1 MEKEKNKAEL
11 TLDKLRLLRVKNTQE
26 KQAISYII
34 LEEDIEPILRQSL
47 VCNVRL
53 LETIDHL
60 LGLLEGI
67 GIIITKEKLIKS
79 KTNRQRCQSKTKQRW
94 LEHST
99 N

>member
-1 MEKEKNKAEL
+1 MEKGKNKAEI

-67 GIIITKEKLIKS
+67 GTIITKEKPIKV
-79 KTNRQRCQSKTKQRW
+79 KQTNKDA
-94 LEHST
+94 

>member
-1 MEKEKNKAEL
+1 MEKEKVEL

-67 GIIITKEKLIKS
+67 GTIITKEKPIKI
-79 KTNRQRCQSKTKQRW
+79 KQTNKDA
-94 LEHST
+94 

>member
-60 LGLLEGI
+60 LRLLEGI
-67 GIIITKEKLIKS
+67 GLIITKEKLTKN
-79 KTNRQRCQSKTKQRW
+79 KTNK
-94 LEHST
+94 
-99 N
+99 

>member
-1 MEKEKNKAEL
+1 MEKEKNKAEI

-67 GIIITKEKLIKS
+67 GTIITKEKPIKI
-79 KTNRQRCQSKTKQRW
+79 KQTNKDA
-94 LEHST
+94 

>member
-67 GIIITKEKLIKS
+67 GTIITKERPIKN
-79 KTNRQRCQSKTKQRW
+79 KTNK
-94 LEHST
+94 
-99 N
+99 

>member
-1 MEKEKNKAEL
+1 MEKENDKVEL

-67 GIIITKEKLIKS
+67 GLIITKEKLTKS
-79 KTNRQRCQSKTKQRW
+79 KTNK
-94 LEHST
+94 
-99 N
+99 

>member
-1 MEKEKNKAEL
+1 MEEEKNKAEL
-11 TLDKLRLLRVKNTQE
+11 MLDKLRLLRVKNTQE

-67 GIIITKEKLIKS
+67 GTIITKEKPIKN
-79 KTNRQRCQSKTKQRW
+79 KTNK
-94 LEHST
+94 
-99 N
+99 

>member
-34 LEEDIEPILRQSL
+34 LEEDIEPMLRQSL

-67 GIIITKEKLIKS
+67 GIIITKEKL
-79 KTNRQRCQSKTKQRW
+79 TKK
-94 LEHST
+94 
-99 N
+99 

>member
-67 GIIITKEKLIKS
+67 GIIITKEKPIKV
-79 KTNRQRCQSKTKQRW
+79 KQTNK
-94 LEHST
+94 
-99 N
+99 NAN

>member
-1 MEKEKNKAEL
+1 MEKEKEKVEL

-26 KQAISYII
+26 KQAISNII

-67 GIIITKEKLIKS
+67 GIIITKEKLIKV
-79 KTNRQRCQSKTKQRW
+79 KQTNKDA
-94 LEHST
+94 

>member
-67 GIIITKEKLIKS
+67 GIIITKEKLIK
-79 KTNRQRCQSKTKQRW
+79 K
-94 LEHST
+94 
-99 N
+99 

>member
-1 MEKEKNKAEL
+1 MEKEKSKAEI
-11 TLDKLRLLRVKNTQE
+11 TLDKLRLLRTKNTQE

-67 GIIITKEKLIKS
+67 GTIITKEKPIKV
-79 KTNRQRCQSKTKQRW
+79 KQTNKDAS
-94 LEHST
+94 
-99 N
+99 

>member
-1 MEKEKNKAEL
+1 MEEEKNKAEL
-11 TLDKLRLLRVKNTQE
+11 TLDNLRLLRVKNTQE

-67 GIIITKEKLIKS
+67 GTIITKEKPIKV
-79 KTNRQRCQSKTKQRW
+79 KQTNKDA
-94 LEHST
+94 

>member
-34 LEEDIEPILRQSL
+34 LDEDIEPILRQSL

-67 GIIITKEKLIKS
+67 GTIITKEKPIKV
-79 KTNRQRCQSKTKQRW
+79 KQTNKDA
-94 LEHST
+94 

>member
-1 MEKEKNKAEL
+1 MDKGKNKAEI

-67 GIIITKEKLIKS
+67 GTIITKEKPIKA
-79 KTNRQRCQSKTKQRW
+79 KQTKKDA
-94 LEHST
+94 

>member
-1 MEKEKNKAEL
+1 MEKEKNKAEI

-67 GIIITKEKLIKS
+67 GTIITKEKLTKV
-79 KTNRQRCQSKTKQRW
+79 KQTNKDA
-94 LEHST
+94 

>member
-1 MEKEKNKAEL
+1 MEKEKSKAEI

-67 GIIITKEKLIKS
+67 GTIITKEKPIKV
-79 KTNRQRCQSKTKQRW
+79 KQTNKDA
-94 LEHST
+94 

>member
-1 MEKEKNKAEL
+1 MEKEKSKAEI
-11 TLDKLRLLRVKNTQE
+11 TLDKLRLLRTKNTQE

-47 VCNVRL
+47 ICNVRL

-67 GIIITKEKLIKS
+67 GIIITKEKPIKV
-79 KTNRQRCQSKTKQRW
+79 KQTNKDA
-94 LEHST
+94 

>member
-11 TLDKLRLLRVKNTQE
+11 TLDKLRLLRVKNNQE

-67 GIIITKEKLIKS
+67 GTIITKEKPI
-79 KTNRQRCQSKTKQRW
+79 KTKQ
-94 LEHST
+94 T
-99 N
+99 NKDAN

>member
-79 KTNRQRCQSKTKQRW
+79 KTNK
-94 LEHST
+94 
-99 N
+99 

>member
-1 MEKEKNKAEL
+1 MEKEKNKAEI

-67 GIIITKEKLIKS
+67 GTIITKEKPIKE
-79 KTNRQRCQSKTKQRW
+79 KQTNKDA
-94 LEHST
+94 

>member
-67 GIIITKEKLIKS
+67 RTIIIKEKLIKV
-79 KTNRQRCQSKTKQRW
+79 KQTNKDA
-94 LEHST
+94 

>member
-1 MEKEKNKAEL
+1 MEKEKNKAEI

-67 GIIITKEKLIKS
+67 GIIITREKTYK
-79 KTNRQRCQSKTKQRW
+79 K
-94 LEHST
+94 
-99 N
+99 

>member
-1 MEKEKNKAEL
+1 MEKENKKVEL
-11 TLDKLRLLRVKNTQE
+11 ILDKLRLLRVKNTQE

-67 GIIITKEKLIKS
+67 GIIITREKTYK
-79 KTNRQRCQSKTKQRW
+79 K
-94 LEHST
+94 
-99 N
+99 

>member
-67 GIIITKEKLIKS
+67 GTIITKEKPIKV
-79 KTNRQRCQSKTKQRW
+79 K
-94 LEHST
+94 
-99 N
+99 

>member
-67 GIIITKEKLIKS
+67 GIIITKEKLIKA
-79 KTNRQRCQSKTKQRW
+79 KTNK
-94 LEHST
+94 
-99 N
+99 

>member
-1 MEKEKNKAEL
+1 MEKEKNKAEI

-67 GIIITKEKLIKS
+67 GIIITKEKLTKA
-79 KTNRQRCQSKTKQRW
+79 KQTNK
-94 LEHST
+94 HA

>member
-1 MEKEKNKAEL
+1 MEKEKNKAEI

-67 GIIITKEKLIKS
+67 GTIITNEKSVKV
-79 KTNRQRCQSKTKQRW
+79 KQTNKDA
-94 LEHST
+94 

>member
-34 LEEDIEPILRQSL
+34 LEEDVEPILRQSL

-67 GIIITKEKLIKS
+67 GIIITKEKPIKV
-79 KTNRQRCQSKTKQRW
+79 KPANKDA
-94 LEHST
+94 

>member
-1 MEKEKNKAEL
+1 MEKEKSKAEI
-11 TLDKLRLLRVKNTQE
+11 TLDKLRLLRTKNTQE

-67 GIIITKEKLIKS
+67 GTIITKEKPIKV
-79 KTNRQRCQSKTKQRW
+79 KQTNKDA
-94 LEHST
+94 

>member
-1 MEKEKNKAEL
+1 MEKENDKVEL
-11 TLDKLRLLRVKNTQE
+11 TLNKLRLLRVKNTQE

-34 LEEDIEPILRQSL
+34 LEEDIEPILRQSS

-67 GIIITKEKLIKS
+67 GLIITKEKLTKS
-79 KTNRQRCQSKTKQRW
+79 KTNK
-94 LEHST
+94 
-99 N
+99 

>member
-1 MEKEKNKAEL
+1 MEKEKDKAEL

-47 VCNVRL
+47 ICNVRL

-67 GIIITKEKLIKS
+67 GTIITKEKPIKN
-79 KTNRQRCQSKTKQRW
+79 KTNK
-94 LEHST
+94 
-99 N
+99 

>member
-67 GIIITKEKLIKS
+67 GTIITKEKPIKV
-79 KTNRQRCQSKTKQRW
+79 KQTNKDA
-94 LEHST
+94 

>member
-1 MEKEKNKAEL
+1 MEKEENKAEI

-67 GIIITKEKLIKS
+67 GTIITKEKPIKI
-79 KTNRQRCQSKTKQRW
+79 KQTNKDA
-94 LEHST
+94 

>member
-47 VCNVRL
+47 VCNVKL

-67 GIIITKEKLIKS
+67 GTIITKEKLIKV
-79 KTNRQRCQSKTKQRW
+79 KQTNKDA
-94 LEHST
+94 

>member
-1 MEKEKNKAEL
+1 MEKEKEKVEL
-11 TLDKLRLLRVKNTQE
+11 TLDKLRLLRVKNNQE

-67 GIIITKEKLIKS
+67 GIIITKEKLIKN
-79 KTNRQRCQSKTKQRW
+79 KTNK
-94 LEHST
+94 
-99 N
+99 

>member
-1 MEKEKNKAEL
+1 MEKERNKAEL

-26 KQAISYII
+26 KQAFSYII

-47 VCNVRL
+47 VCNIRL

-67 GIIITKEKLIKS
+67 GTIITKEKLIKA
-79 KTNRQRCQSKTKQRW
+79 KQTNKDA
-94 LEHST
+94 

>member
-1 MEKEKNKAEL
+1 MEKEKNKAEI

-67 GIIITKEKLIKS
+67 GTIITKEKPIKV
-79 KTNRQRCQSKTKQRW
+79 KQTNKDA
-94 LEHST
+94 

>member
-1 MEKEKNKAEL
+1 MEKERNKAEL

-47 VCNVRL
+47 VCDVRL

-67 GIIITKEKLIKS
+67 GTIITKEKPIKI
-79 KTNRQRCQSKTKQRW
+79 KQTNKDA
-94 LEHST
+94 